1 MKKKGRGIRIIGI
14 NSNEMYEI
22 LKVGKSRRE
31 DTDEE
36 KVGKDKTERNK
47 YCLQE
52 KQKRKQ

>member
-1 MKKKGRGIRIIGI
+1 MKKKGRGIRIISI